1 MEEGLAVDMLGFGVG
16 EPRVRSWW
24 WALGQAEEGDAVTLG
39 LTLALGVSSKRNPS
53 RREKT

>member
-1 MEEGLAVDMLGFGVG
+1 VEEGLAVDMLGFGVG